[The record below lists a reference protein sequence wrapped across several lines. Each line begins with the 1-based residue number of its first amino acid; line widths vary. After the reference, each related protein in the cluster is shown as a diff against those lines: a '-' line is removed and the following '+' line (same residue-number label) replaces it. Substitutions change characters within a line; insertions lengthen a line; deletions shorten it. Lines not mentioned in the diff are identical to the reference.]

1 MKTVVVSGS
10 FDNLKS
16 SDFRFLEEA
25 AKLGP
30 LTVFLWSDAVSEKV
44 NGSKP
49 KFSQTERCYFVE
61 AVRFVEQ
68 VIVVD
73 DVPSVDKLPSGTSIQ
88 PEVWIVFET
97 ADTIQKRY
105 FCTVQG
111 IEYKVL
117 RLADLA
123 GFPNPPRPI
132 RESSHPK
139 VIVTG
144 CYDWFHS
151 GHVRFFEETT
161 QLGDLYVIVGHDE
174 NVRLLK
180 GNGHP
185 MYSEDERR
193 YMAGSIRFVTQAL
206 VSSGSGWMDS
216 EPEIEKIQPDIYAVN
231 EDGDKP
237 EKRAFCEQHGLE
249 YAVLKR
255 TPATGLPPRSSTN
268 LRGF

>member
-1 MKTVVVSGS
+1 MKNVVVSGS

-25 AKLGP
+25 AKFGP
-30 LTVFLWSDAVSEKV
+30 LTVFLWSDEVSEQV
-44 NGSKP
+44 NGAAP
-49 KFSQTERCYFVE
+49 KFPLVERRYFVE
-61 AVRFVEQ
+61 AVRFVDQ
-68 VIVVD
+68 VMVVERLE
-73 DVPSVDKLPSGTSIQ
+73 SVDVLPAFDGYQ
-88 PEVWIVFET
+88 PEIWVVFET

-105 FCTVQG
+105 FCATIG
-111 IEYKVL
+111 LDYHVL

-123 GFPNPPRPI
+123 GFPVTHLPNPLSP
-132 RESSHPK
+132 HKK

-151 GHVRFFEETT
+151 GHVRFFEETA
-161 QLGDLYVIVGHDE
+161 QLGDLYVVVGHDE

-180 GNGHP
+180 GDGHP

-193 YMAGSIRFVTQAL
+193 YMTGSIKFVTQAL
-206 VSSGSGWMDS
+206 VSSGNGWMDA
-216 EPEIEKIQPDIYAVN
+216 EPEIEKINPDIYAVN

-255 TPATGLPPRSSTN
+255 IPAEGLPTRLSTD